1 LKILVIGDSCTDVFV
16 YGNCTRLCPEAPIPV
31 FNPSKTVTNQ
41 GMAGNVVDNLR
52 ALGVRKTEL
61 ITNTE
66 QIQKTRYVETKS
78 NQMLLRVDG
87 NDKVSNSFD
96 YRKVDFDS
104 YDAVIVADY
113 DKGYLTYEDIQKIG
127 QKSKLSFIDTKKTI
141 GSGDYFKDYTFVK
154 MNEVEWENCIS
165 KGAIYS
171 DWKKSL
177 IVTMSERGCMY
188 NEKRYPV
195 DTSVEVRDLSGA
207 GDTWMASFVVK
218 YLEEYNI
225 VDAIKVA
232 NNNATIV
239 VQKRGVTTI

>member
-1 LKILVIGDSCTDVFV
+1 
-16 YGNCTRLCPEAPIPV
+16 
-31 FNPSKTVTNQ
+31 
-41 GMAGNVVDNLR
+41 
-52 ALGVRKTEL
+52 
-61 ITNTE
+61 
-66 QIQKTRYVETKS
+66 
-78 NQMLLRVDG
+78 MLLRVDG

-113 DKGYLTYEDIQKIG
+113 DKGYLTYEDIKKIG

-154 MNEVEWENCIS
+154 MNEVEWENCVE
-165 KGAIYS
+165 KGAVYS

-188 NEKRYPV
+188 NEKTYPV
-195 DTSVEVRDLSGA
+195 DNTIEVRDLSGF
-207 GDTWMASFVVK
+207 GDTWMKSFVMK
-218 YLEEYNI
+218 YVETKDI
-225 VDAIKVA
+225 DKSIKLL
-232 NNNATIV
+232 NDNATIV